1 MEKLTLQH
9 GYKDALALILK
20 RKAPEGI
27 AQAIVELSHPISE
40 VLSPD
45 DVPAILCTHEFCYD
59 YYRYLHYR
67 FNVHKEILSAETI
80 RLQLLFLAGE
90 EAHYGQASD
99 ILKHS
104 IMNNTKSLYP
114 ITKREGKKE
123 YAQRTSRESRKPG
136 NPDGITDT
144 VLVALPERTPHSAE
158 ENLTHG

>member
-9 GYKDALALILK
+9 KYKDALALILK
-20 RKAPEGI
+20 RNAPQGIAEAIAELSTAIGEGI
-27 AQAIVELSHPISE
+27 
-40 VLSPD
+40 SPD

-67 FNVHKEILSAETI
+67 FNVHKEILSLETI

-90 EAHYGQASD
+90 EEHYKQASE

-104 IMNNTKSLYP
+104 IMSNTKSLYTL
-114 ITKREGKKE
+114 TKREGKKE
-123 YAQRTSRESRKPG
+123 YAQRTSRAGRRPG

-144 VLVALPERTPHSAE
+144 VLVALPAITVVSPKED
-158 ENLTHG
+158 